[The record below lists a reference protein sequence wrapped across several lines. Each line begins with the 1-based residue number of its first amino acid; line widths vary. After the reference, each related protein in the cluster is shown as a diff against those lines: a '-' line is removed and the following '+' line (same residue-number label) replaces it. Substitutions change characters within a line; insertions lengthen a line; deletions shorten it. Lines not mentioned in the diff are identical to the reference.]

1 MSDVIQHLLIHG
13 FPLSWKIGNSLTLI
27 YICIYR
33 KSKANIMF
41 NVESLDFFSLTL
53 RECKFYHLYAN
64 FTRNLKEIE
73 RKNIKIGKKKQNSV
87 YSSIYMIVYIF

>member
-1 MSDVIQHLLIHG
+1 
-13 FPLSWKIGNSLTLI
+13 
-27 YICIYR
+27 
-33 KSKANIMF
+33 MF

-73 RKNIKIGKKKQNSV
+73 RKKHKDWKEKAKFSLF
-87 YSSIYMIVYIF
+87 IYLHDCVHILNYFYV